1 MASPTGYYI
10 LYDVNGSG
18 INHIYEVT
26 ELLEGN
32 EYMRKNIPMCNRN
45 NSSIEDIY
53 VITNPIS
60 YEDLVIMIT
69 NIISGLENNV
79 RICGQCMMAIILEMQ
94 DNNMALEGINFSY
107 ALEFCRNLDRL

>member
-18 INHIYEVT
+18 VNHIYEVT
-26 ELLEGN
+26 KLKLLELLEGIKY
-32 EYMRKNIPMCNRN
+32 EYKIIPLCSRN
-45 NSSIEDIY
+45 DCSTEGIDI
-53 VITNPIS
+53 TAPLIS

-69 NIISGLENNV
+69 NIICGIENDV

-94 DNNMALEGINFSY
+94 DNNMALE
-107 ALEFCRNLDRL
+107 